1 MSCEPAAAGPVRRE
15 KNLKILILLGKLS
28 AIAAGLLMTLVTLLT
43 CASIVGREV
52 LGQTVPG
59 DFELVGLATGAAIAL
74 FMPYCQLERGNII
87 VDFFTIRMSARSHA
101 VMDRI
106 GALVLA
112 LCFVLLAWR
121 TSLGGINS
129 WATHS
134 GSMLLGFPE
143 YLIYLAMVPPFIL
156 TAVIALYQAMFG
168 FGATSGAHG

>member
-1 MSCEPAAAGPVRRE
+1 MPLS
-15 KNLKILILLGKLS
+15 KLC
-28 AIAAGLLMTLVTLLT
+28 AIASGLLMTLITLVT
-43 CASIVGREV
+43 CVSILGREI
-52 LGQTVPG
+52 LSKTVPG

-87 VDFFTIRMSARSHA
+87 VDFFTIKLSARSHA
-101 VMDRI
+101 VLDRL

-112 LCFVLLAWR
+112 LCFALLAWR

-143 YLIYLAMVPPFIL
+143 YLVYLAMVPPFVL
-156 TAVIALYQAMFG
+156 TAIIAIHQAMFG
-168 FGATSGAHG
+168 FGHASGGH